1 MKKLLSVLLA
11 LTLSSAVLVAC
22 GGETEDTTPNL
33 TTTAPTTTT
42 KAPETTTA
50 PQAPETNEPT
60 TDEPTTDEPSTDA
73 PAVDTTGATCIN
85 DIEGVD
91 ARVYAFEKPSEFGG
105 PVGLIYYFE
114 DKTTNV
120 HTEMASTIA
129 DGGYAVVS
137 IDGELFKI
145 EQYANGA
152 PWFRMNVET
161 PGATLISGVA
171 YEIIVYVYNAEDT
184 MVYYTKAETKTS
196 ALSTENAPTD
206 RAPLNVELPEG
217 LTKVTADAASATA
230 EGFTGQW
237 GDGGTANLFD
247 GNTTGTK
254 IGGNTSGTVTV
265 TFSLSEA
272 ATVTYYTL
280 YTGGDTATN
289 ANRNPVAWTLYGEV
303 DGEWV
308 ELANVAAS
316 KTNVTGLEATN
327 STPYSYAVS
336 NAKECVNYKIVFTTD
351 SAFQL
356 NEMELYVG

>member
-22 GGETEDTTPNL
+22 GGEAEDTTPDL
-33 TTTAPTTTT
+33 TTSAPTTTT
-42 KAPETTTA
+42 KAPDTTTA
-50 PQAPETNEPT
+50 PQAPETK
-60 TDEPTTDEPSTDA
+60 EPSTDA
-73 PAVDTTGATCIN
+73 PSVDTTGATCIN

-184 MVYYTKAETKTS
+184 MVYYTNAETKIS
-196 ALSTENAPTD
+196 ALSTENAPE

-217 LTKVTADAASATA
+217 LNKVTVKADSIAAA
-230 EGFTGQW
+230 EGFGAW
-237 GDGGTANLFD
+237 GDGAPANLFD
-247 GNTTGTK
+247 GNATATK
-254 IGGNTSGTVTV
+254 IGGSTDGSVTV
-265 TFSLSEA
+265 TFSLDAA

-289 ANRNPVAWTLYGEV
+289 SGRNPTGWILYGEV

-308 ELANVAAS
+308 ELSNVAAS

>member
-1 MKKLLSVLLA
+1 MEAFPMKKLLSVLLA

-22 GGETEDTTPNL
+22 SGEVEDTTSNVS
-33 TTTAPTTTT
+33 TTAPTTTT
-42 KAPETTTA
+42 QAPETTA
-50 PQAPETNEPT
+50 PNEPST
-60 TDEPTTDEPSTDA
+60 DEPATDEPTTDTP
-73 PAVDTTGATCIN
+73 VIDTTGATCIN

-137 IDGELFKI
+137 IDGELFKV

-152 PWFRMNVET
+152 PWFRMNIET
-161 PGATLISGVA
+161 PGATLISGLS
-171 YEIIVYVYNAEDT
+171 YEIAVYVYNAEDT
-184 MVYYTKAETKTS
+184 LLYYTDTVSKIAE
-196 ALSTENAPTD
+196 LSTANAPQRD
-206 RAPLNVELPEG
+206 PLNIELPED
-217 LTKVTADAASATA
+217 LTKVTADASTAVA
-230 EGFTGQW
+230 EGFSAQW
-237 GDGGTANLFD
+237 GDGATANLLD
-247 GNTTGTK
+247 GDTSSTK
-254 IGGNTSGTVTV
+254 IGGNTNGTVTV

-289 ANRNPVAWTLYGEV
+289 SARNPSAWTLYGEV

-308 ELANVAAS
+308 ELATVSAT
-316 KTNVTGLEATN
+316 KTHIPGLGATN
-327 STPYSYAVS
+327 STPYSYAVT
-336 NAKECVNYKIVFTTD
+336 NAQECVNYKIVFTTG

-356 NEMELYVG
+356 NELVLYAD